1 MVNNLRKVLDEE
13 KIKYVPEINMEKY
26 PDYVRNFMVRVHAY
40 KSYCNDRNLSYYH
53 KNSREP
59 EFIQGWADNVA
70 MGILPTK
77 AKGSFDRIA
86 KFMDVKPFRPHV
98 MINISPAWKGKFGQ
112 DKTID
117 KIMVKGFKKIIETYL
132 NSADRY
138 SDWKYCLENGS
149 NGDFLHAH
157 IVAEINFLCEKSVKT
172 HINKGNHKYE
182 LMKHWD
188 KNFKGN
194 EGLLKG
200 KFAVQ
205 RILLNNENLVKDKID
220 YLDENLKPEGHK
232 NHCNLNLVFGKF

>member
-1 MVNNLRKVLDEE
+1 MVNNLIKVLDEQ

-26 PDYVRNFMVRVHAY
+26 PEYVRNFLVKVYEY
-40 KSYCNDRNLSYYH
+40 KSFCNERNLGYMN
-53 KNSREP
+53 NSTDTP
-59 EFIQGWADNVA
+59 LFIKQWADNIA
-70 MGILPTK
+70 MGVMPTQ
-77 AKGSFDRIA
+77 AKGSFDRIGA
-86 KFMDVKPFRPHV
+86 FMGVEPFRPHV
-98 MINISPAWKGKFGQ
+98 MINISPDWKGKFGQ
-112 DKTID
+112 DTLID
-117 KIMVKGFKKIIETYL
+117 KIMVKGFRSVIEKYL

-157 IVAEINFLCEKSVKT
+157 IVAKINPLCEKSVKT

-200 KFAVQ
+200 KFAIQ
-205 RILLNNENLVKDKID
+205 RIYLNNENLVRDKFD
-220 YLDENLKPEGHK
+220 YLIEEKKPEGHK
-232 NHCNLNLVFGKF
+232 NHCNLNLLFGKF